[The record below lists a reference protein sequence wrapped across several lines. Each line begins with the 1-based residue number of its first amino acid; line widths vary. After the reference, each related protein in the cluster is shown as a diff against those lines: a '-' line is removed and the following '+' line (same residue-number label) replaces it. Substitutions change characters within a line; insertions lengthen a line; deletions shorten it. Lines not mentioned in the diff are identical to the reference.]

1 MPRRQRTAA
10 IIGGSLTGLIAARL
24 LAQRGWA
31 AHVFERVPE
40 VLSGRGAGI
49 GTHPEFFDVL
59 RAAHLPDGPDIG
71 VYVTIRR
78 MLAKGFW
85 CKYWRSRQLGTW
97 KSPSI
102 TQRAPHSKSRERFC
116 V

>member
-1 MPRRQRTAA
+1 
-10 IIGGSLTGLIAARL
+10 

-31 AHVFERVPE
+31 AHVFERLPG

-59 RAAHLPDGPDIG
+59 RAAHLPDEPDIG

-78 MLAKGFW
+78 MLAKA
-85 CKYWRSRQLGTW
+85 
-97 KSPSI
+97 PS
-102 TQRAPHSKSRERFC
+102 S
-116 V
+116 